1 MVCKVA
7 LSSIFRGISITDEF
21 IKSILGKPI
30 IHDGKQIGIITRVE
44 PETDKLYMDIDRRYK
59 SQFENHR
66 QYSFEI
72 IDRYDFLDKI

>member
-7 LSSIFRGISITDEF
+7 LSAIFRGISITDEF

-30 IHDGKQIGIITRVE
+30 THDGKQIGIITRVE

-59 SQFENHR
+59 TQFENHS